1 MVASTH
7 GRSSVTPSSMIKL
20 NVFYLRF
27 RVEDMF
33 PLGIE
38 PYLVGGVITG
48 LGVSLI
54 YVLTG
59 VHATQSSFFTTT
71 LSWFSKKAHFQQER
85 NFDERDWRV
94 MLALGCVTGALIY
107 TLTLSPTGFWVTNVD
122 IWRLALG
129 GLLVG
134 FGTRLSNGC
143 TSGHGISGLASL
155 STTSLYAVIT
165 FMGAGIITVHLLEFI
180 GVV

>member
-1 MVASTH
+1 
-7 GRSSVTPSSMIKL
+7 
-20 NVFYLRF
+20 
-27 RVEDMF
+27 MF

-38 PYLVGGVITG
+38 PYLIGGIIIG

-59 VHATQSSFFTTT
+59 LHATQSSFFTTT
-71 LSWFSKKAHFQQER
+71 LSWFSKLPHFQEKR
-85 NFDERDWRV
+85 NISERDWR
-94 MLALGCVTGALIY
+94 LALCLGLISGAVVY
-107 TLTLSPTGFWVTNVD
+107 TFTLSPSGIFITGVD
-122 IWRLALG
+122 FWRLALG

-143 TSGHGISGLASL
+143 TSGHGISGIASL
-155 STTSLYAVIT
+155 SSTSLSAVIT
-165 FMGAGIITVHLLEFI
+165 FLGFGIITAHLLEFM